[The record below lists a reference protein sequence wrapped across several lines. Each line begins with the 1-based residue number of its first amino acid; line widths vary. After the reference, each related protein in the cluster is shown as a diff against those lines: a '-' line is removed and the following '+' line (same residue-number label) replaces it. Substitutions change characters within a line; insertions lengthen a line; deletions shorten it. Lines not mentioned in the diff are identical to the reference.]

1 VKSVFV
7 DSSGFFALLVHEDQF
22 HEHAYALFQQANT
35 ERWRLVTTNVVVIE
49 AYALF
54 LIRSQG
60 GRRDA
65 IRFLDM
71 IAADKY
77 RIERIR
83 KADEERA
90 IALVHA
96 HEDKT
101 YSLCDALSFIV
112 MERLHIREAIAF
124 DRHFRSYGRFTILE

>member
-1 VKSVFV
+1 MKSVFV
-7 DSSGFFALLVHEDQF
+7 NSSGFFALLVQEDQF
-22 HEHAYALFQQANT
+22 HEHARSLFQRANT

-101 YSLCDALSFIV
+101 YWLSDIS
-112 MERLHIREAIAF
+112 R
-124 DRHFRSYGRFTILE
+124 GRFHI

>member
-1 VKSVFV
+1 MKSVFV
-7 DSSGFFALLVHEDQF
+7 NSSGFFALLVQEDQF
-22 HEHAYALFQQANT
+22 HEHARSLFQRANT

-112 MERLHIREAIAF
+112 MERLRIHEAIAF
-124 DRHFRSYGRFTILE
+124 DRHFRSYGRFTIL

>member
-1 VKSVFV
+1 MPF
-7 DSSGFFALLVHEDQF
+7 SSQKTNFINTLAPSFST
-22 HEHAYALFQQANT
+22 NT
-35 ERWRLVTTNVVVIE
+35 ERWLLVTTNVVVIE

-54 LIRSQG
+54 LIRSQH

-65 IRFLDM
+65 LKFLDM
-71 IAADKY
+71 LAVDKY

-83 KADEERA
+83 KTDEERA

-101 YSLCDALSFIV
+101 YSLCDALSFLV
-112 MERLHIREAIAF
+112 MERLPIREAIAF
-124 DRHFRSYGRFTILE
+124 DRHFRSYGRFTIL

>member
-7 DSSGFFALLVHEDQF
+7 DSSGFFALLIEEDQF
-22 HEHAYALFQQANT
+22 HQHARTLFQQANT

-60 GRRDA
+60 GRRSA

-71 IAADKY
+71 MAADKY

-90 IALVHA
+90 IALV
-96 HEDKT
+96 T
-101 YSLCDALSFIV
+101 CP
-112 MERLHIREAIAF
+112 
-124 DRHFRSYGRFTILE
+124 